1 MRVAAACSCP
11 RSVSVLYARASETLT
26 LRPGRRQKSQ
36 SETNVMDDTNN
47 YQQANKRNWTKP
59 IIAAVLF
66 SVMTV
71 AVLLLR
77 KQLSLSNLVELEST
91 LTDFREEHPL
101 LIYGLAFVIYVTV
114 TALSLPGATIMSVMC
129 AWLFGFWRGLILVS
143 FASTSGATLAFLV
156 ARYLLREWANARFGA
171 RLKTFKESLDKEGAF
186 YLFTLRLIPYVPFF
200 IVNAV
205 MGLTK
210 MRVRTFWWVSQ
221 LGMIPGTCLYL
232 SLGANLPK
240 LSELSQEGLKSVLR
254 WQFLVA
260 FVLIGIFPIIAKRVI
275 EHLRGK
281 RISS

>member
-1 MRVAAACSCP
+1 M
-11 RSVSVLYARASETLT
+11 
-26 LRPGRRQKSQ
+26 
-36 SETNVMDDTNN
+36 NVMDDSQNN
-47 YQQANKRNWTKP
+47 SPAKKRNWTKP
-59 IIAAVLF
+59 IIAAILF
-66 SVMTV
+66 SVIAA
-71 AVLLLR
+71 AVFLLR

-101 LIYGLAFVIYVTV
+101 LIYGLAFLIYVTV
-114 TALSLPGATIMSVMC
+114 TALSLPGATIMSVIC

-143 FASTSGATLAFLV
+143 FASTTGATLAFLV
-156 ARYLLREWANARFGA
+156 TRYLLREWADARFGS
-171 RLKTFKESLDKEGAF
+171 RLKTFKDSLDKEGAF

-205 MGLTK
+205 MGLTN

-240 LSELSQEGLKSVLR
+240 LSELSQEGLKSVLK

-260 FVLIGIFPIIAKRVI
+260 FVLIGIFPIVAKKII
-275 EHLRGK
+275 EAVRGK
-281 RISS
+281 PNSASKSS